1 MLKHMLRRDPKA
13 DELVGV
19 ALSLA
24 GSDPKDLVRNI
35 SDKISESIKIKPS
48 ELNQT
53 EADLG
58 MYLIRKVRRQFFT
71 LSRRH
76 REGAKQRLLKKKLE
90 KAQRVG
96 RNKKGRTRSRRNR
109 LKSALRWKLH

>member
-1 MLKHMLRRDPKA
+1 MLKHMLRRDPKP
-13 DELVGV
+13 DELVESHYLG
-19 ALSLA
+19 

-58 MYLIRKVRRQFFT
+58 ISHTESKETVFYSF
-71 LSRRH
+71 
-76 REGAKQRLLKKKLE
+76 
-90 KAQRVG
+90 KAAPEAS
-96 RNKKGRTRSRRNR
+96 KGC
-109 LKSALRWKLH
+109 